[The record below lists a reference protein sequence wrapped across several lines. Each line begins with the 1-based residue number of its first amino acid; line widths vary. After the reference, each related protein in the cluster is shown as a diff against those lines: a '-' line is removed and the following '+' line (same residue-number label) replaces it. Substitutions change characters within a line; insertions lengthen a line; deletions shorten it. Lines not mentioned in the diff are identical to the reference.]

1 MHIEAR
7 HDDQIRAAG
16 YKSVIEFIKE
26 VAKKYEV
33 IREGNNRDGHQTY
46 MLQLTDKHNNTLMV
60 ELSGDGTYW
69 NINTAGIFKTS
80 YGKNRKEVYNR
91 HTTVKQSTEIA
102 EESQSD
108 EQSGT
113 QTPSRMNT
121 PTQPSTDK
129 GSEVSVNNKGNS
141 EKAEEEKVVSNATPT
156 DKPKGAKVSHSYEAQ
171 KIELLAGTLSKPKY
185 GPRPN
190 TYNSISLA
198 KLLKNV
204 EKSYYNLKIASYQ
217 RFFTPSELKA
227 WVESELGDGYS
238 VEIANEKNLAQKAC
252 QQ

>member
-1 MHIEAR
+1 
-7 HDDQIRAAG
+7 
-16 YKSVIEFIKE
+16 
-26 VAKKYEV
+26 
-33 IREGNNRDGHQTY
+33 
-46 MLQLTDKHNNTLMV
+46 MV

-121 PTQPSTDK
+121 PTQPSTGK
-129 GSEVSVNNKGNS
+129 GSDVSGNNKENS

-238 VEIANEKNLAQKAC
+238 VEVANEKNSGTKGLAAVVVTKNNESLTNGKTSESVSPFPPTREWRMRP
-252 QQ
+252 

>member
-1 MHIEAR
+1 
-7 HDDQIRAAG
+7 
-16 YKSVIEFIKE
+16 
-26 VAKKYEV
+26 
-33 IREGNNRDGHQTY
+33 
-46 MLQLTDKHNNTLMV
+46 MV

-141 EKAEEEKVVSNATPT
+141 EKAEEEKAESNATPT
-156 DKPKGAKVSHSYEAQ
+156 DEPKGAKVPHSYE
-171 KIELLAGTLSKPKY
+171 E
-185 GPRPN
+185 
-190 TYNSISLA
+190 
-198 KLLKNV
+198 
-204 EKSYYNLKIASYQ
+204 
-217 RFFTPSELKA
+217 
-227 WVESELGDGYS
+227 
-238 VEIANEKNLAQKAC
+238 
-252 QQ
+252 